1 MSWLDSS
8 VPLSLPTQVLPFGG
22 LAASPQ
28 GRHLLRHAAGSLGEE
43 VLAGSLGGQ
52 RGFIRAVQGGEAS
65 RRSTNSVSDGCVSD
79 FWFNSVAT

>member
-1 MSWLDSS
+1 MPWLDSR
-8 VPLSLPTQVLPFGG
+8 VPLSLPAQVLRG